1 MRKGEM
7 KNAINV
13 RRLVL
18 AVAILGGFGAASASA
33 QTFAGSGT
41 TTLSVTV
48 AAEASIAINSGTTS
62 LSTTGTLFADYTGS
76 TNFTYK
82 VRTGQSSGSGSI
94 VLQITQDFNGTGGP
108 SVASPPSAGDALTY
122 TCTVA
127 SSGTGC
133 SSAQTASTTAT
144 TPVATFGAD
153 AHSTKSGDAGSVA
166 WTLTNDPVYKTGNYT
181 ATATFTISA
190 T

>member
-1 MRKGEM
+1 MDIVSKLLRFA
-7 KNAINV
+7 AIP
-13 RRLVL
+13 VL
-18 AVAILGGFGAASASA
+18 LGGLTATSALA
-33 QTFAGSGT
+33 QTFAANGS

-48 AAEASIAINSGTTS
+48 AAEASIAINSSTTS
-62 LSTTGTLFADYTGS
+62 LATTGTLFADYTGS

-94 VLQITQDFNGTGGP
+94 VLQITSDFNGTGGP
-108 SVASPPSAGDALTY
+108 KVATPPSPGDALTY
-122 TCTVA
+122 TCSVA

-133 SSAQTASTTAT
+133 SSAQTASTTSSTA
-144 TPVATFGAD
+144 VATFGAD
-153 AHSTKSGDAGSVA
+153 AHSTKAGDSGSVS
-166 WTLTNDPVYKTGNYT
+166 WTLTNDPLYKTGSYT